1 VQYDPAHPARTSI
14 QVTIQSA
21 SVDTRVDMRDNDLR
35 SPNFLDVQKYPT
47 ITFQSKK
54 VEAEGAGK
62 LKVTGDITIHGVT
75 KEAVLDVD
83 GPSEA
88 MKDPW
93 GNLRMGASATT
104 KVNRKD
110 FGVNGAPGVVGD
122 EITITLDVEM
132 IRPLAK

>member
-1 VQYDPAHPARTSI
+1 
-14 QVTIQSA
+14 
-21 SVDTRVDMRDNDLR
+21 
-35 SPNFLDVQKYPT
+35 
-47 ITFQSKK
+47 
-54 VEAEGAGK
+54 
-62 LKVTGDITIHGVT
+62 
-75 KEAVLDVD
+75 
-83 GPSEA
+83 

-122 EITITLDVEM
+122 EITITLDIEM

>member
-1 VQYDPAHPARTSI
+1 
-14 QVTIQSA
+14 
-21 SVDTRVDMRDNDLR
+21 
-35 SPNFLDVQKYPT
+35 
-47 ITFQSKK
+47 
-54 VEAEGAGK
+54 
-62 LKVTGDITIHGVT
+62 
-75 KEAVLDVD
+75 VLDVD